1 MAGIKQ
7 TTSSQHSRTHT
18 HTHAH
23 ALSYYAATA
32 LSRLAKIDAAPFGD
46 MTMKAGDED
55 EADV

>member
-1 MAGIKQ
+1 MQ

-18 HTHAH
+18 HTH

-32 LSRLAKIDAAPFGD
+32 LSRLAKIDAAPSGD
-46 MTMKAGDED
+46 MTMKADDDD